1 MIDHLTHT
9 RFVLVV
15 EFPEDGVGP
24 RGYETN
30 GWLMSLFVERAGG
43 MVQCDGIGFYDENDE
58 IILAA
63 RLTSAVDVEGMP
75 FTHEKTIII
84 SEAHLDSFGHVNNAR
99 YFELLEQARW
109 DLITERGFGIEAIRR
124 TRTGPTI
131 LEINIRFL
139 RELRPRDVVVIR
151 TEMISYERKIGKL
164 RQQMLKDGNVACEA
178 IFTIGL
184 FDLDKRRL
192 IEPTPAWAFAVGLE
206 SPLGA

>member
-1 MIDHLTHT
+1 
-9 RFVLVV
+9 
-15 EFPEDGVGP
+15 
-24 RGYETN
+24 
-30 GWLMSLFVERAGG
+30 
-43 MVQCDGIGFYDENDE
+43 
-58 IILAA
+58 
-63 RLTSAVDVEGMP
+63 MP
-75 FTHEKTIII
+75 FTYDKTVVI

-109 DLITERGFGIEAIRR
+109 DLITERGFGIETIRS

-151 TEMISYERKIGKL
+151 TELISYERKIGKL
-164 RQQMLKDGNVACEA
+164 RQQMVKDGNVACDA

-206 SPLGA
+206 PAPGA